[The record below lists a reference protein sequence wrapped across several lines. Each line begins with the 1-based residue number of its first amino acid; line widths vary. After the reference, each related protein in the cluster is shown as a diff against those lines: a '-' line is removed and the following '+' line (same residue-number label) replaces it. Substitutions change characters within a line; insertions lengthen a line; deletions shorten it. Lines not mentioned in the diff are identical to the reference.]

1 MAKSKQRKRTID
13 ASLLKAWKD
22 QTRLGDSSRIAEVLG
37 YSRPTI
43 DNALI
48 YGAVKIE
55 GLVDGINKYFS
66 DRIVKEKEDAAR
78 LNELSNSTINHE

>member
-22 QTRLGDSSRIAEVLG
+22 QTRLGDLHAIAKMLG
-37 YSRPTI
+37 KSVPTI
-43 DNALI
+43 HNALY
-48 YGAVKIE
+48 YGAVKTDGI
-55 GLVDGINKYFS
+55 VDGINKYFA

-78 LNELSNSTINHE
+78 LNELSNSET

>member
-13 ASLLKAWKD
+13 ASLLKAWKS
-22 QTRLGDSSRIAEVLG
+22 QTRLGDAARIAELLG

-48 YGAVKIE
+48 YGAVKID
-55 GLVDGINKYFS
+55 GLVDGINKFFT
-66 DRIVKEKEDAAR
+66 DRIVKEKEDAYR
-78 LNELSNSTINHE
+78 INNLSYEDNQQN